1 MAFIF
6 SSLES
11 LINSI
16 ADFRIMTS
24 TEQCSL
30 VQRNMQGLLAFYCIL
45 VFRESGIFDNS
56 KTENAVMPLYGYQN
70 VQSTKYISIR
80 LEQDSTLVKIMLIVL
95 AFSSNYFM
103 INKEDIG
110 NRDGFLYGT
119 FRLFGSQNV
128 YAEILW
134 KYMMYRYGFWD
145 AVRRF
150 SGMIK
155 IALDALRLTSNVYTS
170 NEVHRNFA
178 EDISEQFEQKL
189 VLNVDEHTPLWG
201 KD

>member
-1 MAFIF
+1 MALIF
-6 SSLES
+6 SSLQS
-11 LINSI
+11 LINST

-24 TEQCSL
+24 AEQCSL
-30 VQRNMQGLLAFYCIL
+30 VQRNMQGLLAFYCML
-45 VFRESGIFDNS
+45 VFRESGIFDNN

-80 LEQDSTLVKIMLIVL
+80 LEQDPTLVKLMLIIL
-95 AFSSNYFM
+95 TFSSNCFM
-103 INKEDIG
+103 INEEDIG
-110 NRDGFLYGT
+110 IRDGFLYGT

-128 YAEILW
+128 YTELLW
-134 KYMMYRYGFWD
+134 KYMMYRYGFLE

-155 IALDALRLTSNVYTS
+155 IALDALRLSSNVYVS

-178 EDISEQFEQKL
+178 EDIAEQFEHKL
-189 VLNVDEHTPLWG
+189 VLNIAEQTPLWG

>member
-1 MAFIF
+1 MALIF
-6 SSLES
+6 SSLQS

-24 TEQCSL
+24 AEQCSL

-70 VQSTKYISIR
+70 VQSTKYISIQ

-155 IALDALRLTSNVYTS
+155 IALDALRLTSNIYVS